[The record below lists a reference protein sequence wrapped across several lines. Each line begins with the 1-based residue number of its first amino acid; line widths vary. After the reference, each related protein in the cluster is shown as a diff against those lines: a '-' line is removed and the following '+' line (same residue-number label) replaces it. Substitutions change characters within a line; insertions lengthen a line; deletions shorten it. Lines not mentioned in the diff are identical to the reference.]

1 MPQPLF
7 SFSSSSSSDP
17 MQHVKTRGRLALGLI
32 CETIYKNPH
41 PEELDAAVVKN
52 LLVKHQVDPE
62 VFVSVALL
70 YRASVDDATVVDS
83 SDVMEWI
90 TCVAQKF
97 CDVADTLKT
106 EQNLNEAEAS

>member
-1 MPQPLF
+1 
-7 SFSSSSSSDP
+7 

-32 CETIYKNPH
+32 CQVIYKNPH
-41 PEELDAAVVKN
+41 PKELDAAVVKD

-90 TCVAQKF
+90 TFVAQKF

>member
-1 MPQPLF
+1 MN
-7 SFSSSSSSDP
+7 P

-32 CETIYKNPH
+32 CQVIYKNPH
-41 PEELDAAVVKN
+41 PKELDAAVVKN
-52 LLVKHQVDPE
+52 LLVKNQVDPE
-62 VFVSVALL
+62 VLVSVALL